1 MTVRLWEPETGRQLA
16 CCPVDAV
23 GSDSSDS
30 DQKVAV
36 VAVVAVQAGT
46 DCLIV
51 VQVHRYVSST

>member
-1 MTVRLWEPETGRQLA
+1 MSVRLWEPEA
-16 CCPVDAV
+16 CCPVDAA

-46 DCLIV
+46 DCLV
-51 VQVHRYVSST
+51 VIQVHRQG